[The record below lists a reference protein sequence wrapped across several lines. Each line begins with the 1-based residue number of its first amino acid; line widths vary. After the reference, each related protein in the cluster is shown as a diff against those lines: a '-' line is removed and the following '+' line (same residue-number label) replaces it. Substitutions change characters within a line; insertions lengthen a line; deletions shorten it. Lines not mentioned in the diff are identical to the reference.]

1 MTLFGYTVIRQ
12 AALDNLRRVL
22 REEQQKAARTLFLL
36 QNGTLRDAP
45 KSQMEAA
52 MAVTRY
58 VYIHPKTAASIGFHL
73 AADCNVASVTVLRP
87 GKQTQWIFTELMP
100 EGTAIHT
107 NNLWE

>member
-1 MTLFGYTVIRQ
+1 MKLFGYEIVKQ
-12 AALDNLRRVL
+12 SALDELRRVL
-22 REEQQKAARTLFLL
+22 REEQVHARRTEFLL
-36 QNGTLRDAP
+36 KNGTLRDAP
-45 KSQMEAA
+45 KSRMEVA

-73 AADCNVASVTVLRP
+73 AADSNVASVTVLRP
-87 GKQTQWIFTELMP
+87 GQQTQWIFTELMP